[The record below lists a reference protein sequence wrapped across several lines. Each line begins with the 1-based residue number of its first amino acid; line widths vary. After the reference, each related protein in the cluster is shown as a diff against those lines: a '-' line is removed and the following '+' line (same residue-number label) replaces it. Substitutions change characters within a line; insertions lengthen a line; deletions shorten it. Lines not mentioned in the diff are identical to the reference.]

1 MTPTG
6 LDALIE
12 DWLEGRLSEP
22 DAARLS
28 VLLEQSPEAR
38 ARYWQTASIH
48 GLLEHA
54 LQEAS
59 VRAMTGQSLPVTSV
73 RPRFRYR
80 RPFAAA
86 VAGLA
91 VLAGVWWMSQAASG
105 RAVAHFGPL
114 HPCRWVDGRLAVSP
128 GDPIHAGQRV
138 ELASGQVEMRF
149 RSGAV
154 ATLMG
159 PCIFEVE
166 TENGGFLTLGQI
178 ATRADT
184 PESKGFTVRTR
195 TSRVVDLGTEFVTT
209 ASADGQSRVE
219 VTSGEV
225 DVHVDGTP
233 SPQRLRKGDV
243 LSVEAGSAR
252 VMARIERGDETPSF
266 QFPTIEPPSP
276 ADYADVR
283 QGHASLQLV
292 SGMLHQAPVPTASSG
307 TLDVLT
313 NGQGQSG
320 RDAPMESVFMSD
332 GTAGWLMMDLG
343 SPVQVTRVNSYSWH
357 QDLVHEDNRV
367 RAVQQYVLY
376 GSAEPLPPPLPDDDA
391 SPSGWNQMARVNTD
405 EFFRVIGRADRPAQQ
420 ASSISSA
427 LGTLGR
433 YRYLLWHLQ
442 PGRDPLSRQLN
453 NTFFGEFD
461 VYVQP
466 EPIQQ

>member
-1 MTPTG
+1 MKPTG

-22 DAARLS
+22 DTARLS

-38 ARYWQTASIH
+38 ARYWETASIH

-54 LQEAS
+54 LQETS
-59 VRAMTGQSLPVTSV
+59 WRAMTGQSLPVTSA
-73 RPRFRYR
+73 RPRFRSW

-86 VAGLA
+86 VAGL
-91 VLAGVWWMSQAASG
+91 VMLAGGWWLNQAADG

-114 HPCRWVDGRLAVSP
+114 HQCRWVDGRLVVSP

-166 TENGGFLTLGQI
+166 SDKGGFLTLGQI

-195 TSRVVDLGTEFVTT
+195 TSRVVDLGTEFVTA

-233 SPQRLRKGDV
+233 RPQRLRKGDV

-266 QFPTIEPPSP
+266 HFPSIEPPSP

-283 QGHASLQLV
+283 QGHASLLLV
-292 SGMLHQAPVPTASSG
+292 SGALHKAPAPTASSG

-313 NGQGQSG
+313 NGRGQSR
-320 RDAPMESVFMSD
+320 RDAPTESVFMSD

-343 SPVQVTRVNSYSWH
+343 SLVQVTRINSYSWH
-357 QDLVHEDNRV
+357 QDLAQEDNRL
-367 RAVQQYVLY
+367 RAVQQFVLY
-376 GSAEPLPPPLPDDDA
+376 GSAAPLPPPMPDNDA
-391 SPSGWNQMARVNTD
+391 SPSGWDQVARVNTD
-405 EFFRVIGRADRPAQQ
+405 EFFQVIGRADRPAQQ
-420 ASSISSA
+420 ASSITST

-442 PGRDPLSRQLN
+442 PSRDPVSRQLN
-453 NTFFGEFD
+453 NTFYGELD
-461 VYVQP
+461 VYVRP
-466 EPIQQ
+466 

>member
-1 MTPTG
+1 MKPVG

-38 ARYWQTASIH
+38 ARYWETASIH
-48 GLLEHA
+48 GLLEQA

-59 VRAMTGQSLPVTSV
+59 VRAMTGQSLPVASV
-73 RPRFRYR
+73 RPRFRYW

-86 VAGLA
+86 VAGLVA
-91 VLAGVWWMSQAASG
+91 LAGAWWMSQAAGG

-114 HPCRWVDGRLAVSP
+114 HQCRWVDGRLAVSP

-138 ELASGQVEMRF
+138 ELASGQLEMRF
-149 RSGAV
+149 RSGAT

-166 TENGGFLTLGQI
+166 SEKGGFLTLGQI

-184 PESKGFTVRTR
+184 PEAKGFTVRTR
-195 TSRVVDLGTEFVTT
+195 TSRVVDLGTEFITA

-233 SPQRLRKGDV
+233 KPQRLRKGDV

-292 SGMLHQAPVPTASSG
+292 SGMLHQAPAPTASSG
-307 TLDVLT
+307 SLDVLI
-313 NGQGQSG
+313 NGRGQSG
-320 RDAPMESVFMSD
+320 RDAPLESVFMSD

-343 SPVQVTRVNSYSWH
+343 SPVQVTRVNCYSWH
-357 QDLVHEDNRV
+357 QDLAQEDNRV

-376 GSAEPLPPPLPDDDA
+376 GSAEPLPPPLPDHDS
-391 SPSGWNQMARVNTD
+391 SPSGWNQLARVNTD
-405 EFFRVIGRADRPAQQ
+405 EFFQVIGRADRPAQQ
-420 ASSISSA
+420 ASSITSA

-442 PGRDPLSRQLN
+442 PGRDPVSRQLN
-453 NTFFGEFD
+453 NTFYGELD
-461 VYVQP
+461 VYVRP
-466 EPIQQ
+466 